1 MSSHDLCN
9 VEVQDEGKAEAEA
22 YKEFACFCK
31 DTQVISTGCI
41 ASRIVLTVLVRG
53 EVWTFSEDQ
62 SSSVEPPNE
71 LVVESCP
78 MSSMQSWILLTCVL
92 CSLKTFKLLIFFLR
106 CDLDVVSEIHRN
118 TVRRLHSC

>member
-41 ASRIVLTVLVRG
+41 ASRIVLTVK
-53 EVWTFSEDQ
+53 VWTFSEDQ

-78 MSSMQSWILLTCVL
+78 MSSMQSWILLTFVL
-92 CSLKTFKLLIFFLR
+92 SSLKTFKLLISL
-106 CDLDVVSEIHRN
+106 LKM
-118 TVRRLHSC
+118 

>member
-41 ASRIVLTVLVRG
+41 ASRIVLTGLVRG
-53 EVWTFSEDQ
+53 GS
-62 SSSVEPPNE
+62 
-71 LVVESCP
+71 
-78 MSSMQSWILLTCVL
+78 
-92 CSLKTFKLLIFFLR
+92 
-106 CDLDVVSEIHRN
+106 LDVFGRSKFKRRASER
-118 TVRRLHSC
+118 VGR

>member
-1 MSSHDLCN
+1 MLLQGYAGDQHRLHCKSHRFDRF
-9 VEVQDEGKAEAEA
+9 GA
-22 YKEFACFCK
+22 
-31 DTQVISTGCI
+31 
-41 ASRIVLTVLVRG
+41 G

-78 MSSMQSWILLTCVL
+78 MSSMQSWIFLTCVL
-92 CSLKTFKLLIFFLR
+92 STLSSLKTFKLLIFFLR

>member
-78 MSSMQSWILLTCVL
+78 MSSMKSWILL
-92 CSLKTFKLLIFFLR
+92 CSLTTFKLLIFFFLR
-106 CDLDVVSEIHRN
+106 CDLEFVSEIH
-118 TVRRLHSC
+118 

>member
-41 ASRIVLTVLVRG
+41 ASRIVLTGLVRG

-78 MSSMQSWILLTCVL
+78 MSSMKSWIFL
-92 CSLKTFKLLIFFLR
+92 CSLKTFKLLIFFFLR
-106 CDLDVVSEIHRN
+106 CDLEFVSEIHRN